1 MGRKRARIEGV
12 QRLPDG
18 RFRLRGEYVD
28 PKTGKRHEIDRI
40 REAKDEIE
48 AASIRARLLAE
59 ATAGRGDRKLER
71 ARLGDALDA
80 WLGQKKHTV
89 RPSTHDRYATAVER
103 WKGAIGEYFLDAVDP
118 DDVRAVLAGWRD
130 NERATETI
138 NGRLRVLR
146 TFAKDSRASH
156 IVEGVKALA
165 VTLLE
170 EEADEDEGRGLTV
183 DELRKLL
190 DVGPRAP
197 LLLLREDKKTP
208 RHKTLPKGWPRAWA
222 LVATLAWTGLRP
234 AEASALR
241 WDDVDLEAG
250 VIRIRRAHWR
260 GIVGGPK
267 ARASKRRV
275 AIAPELGALLR
286 AHREAMLRHQWPGVE
301 SGLVFPSVRFGRPSK
316 SKHLPGKP
324 IELTTNTYARKTI
337 EKVIEAAGID
347 LGERPA
353 LYCLRH
359 TMNNLVRQHATE
371 EVRRSIIGHAE
382 EVETYTHV
390 ALEEQRA
397 AISKVAAVVRL
408 VKADG

>member
-1 MGRKRARIEGV
+1 MGRRPRAKIEGV

-28 PKTGKRHEIDRI
+28 PKTGKRRELDRI
-40 REAKDEIE
+40 REAADDIE
-48 AASIRARLLAE
+48 AATIRTKLLA
-59 ATAGRGDRKLER
+59 AAAASRAER
-71 ARLGDALDA
+71 SARRRLGEALDA
-80 WLGQKKHTV
+80 WLAAKRLTA
-89 RPSTHDRYATAVER
+89 RPSTCDRYETAVER
-103 WKGAIGEYFLDAVDP
+103 WKGPLGEYFLDQMEP
-118 DDVRAVLAGWRD
+118 DDVRRVLTAWRD
-130 NERATETI
+130 NGLATETI

-146 TFAKDSRASH
+146 TFAKDTRNGH
-156 IVEGVKALA
+156 IVDGVAALPA
-165 VTLLE
+165 TVEE

-183 DELRKLL
+183 DELRALL

-208 RHKTLPKGWPRAWA
+208 RYKTLPTRWPRAWA

-316 SKHLPGKP
+316 SRHLEGKP

-408 VKADG
+408 VKGGE

>member
-1 MGRKRARIEGV
+1 M

-18 RFRLRGEYVD
+18 RYRLRGEYVD
-28 PKTGKRHEIDRI
+28 PKTGKRRELDR
-40 REAKDEIE
+40 RVEAADDLD
-48 AASIRARLLAE
+48 AASIRAKLLDE
-59 ATAGRGDRKLER
+59 ATAGRAERRAR
-71 ARLGDALDA
+71 ARLGEALDA
-80 WLGQKKHTV
+80 WLASKVLTI
-89 RPSTHDRYATAVER
+89 RPSTHDRYTTAVEK
-103 WKGAIGEYFLDAVDP
+103 WKGAIGEYFLDAIEP
-118 DDVRAVLAGWRD
+118 DDVRGVLAGWRD

-146 TFAKDSRASH
+146 TFAKDTRAPH
-156 IVEGVKALA
+156 IVDGVAALP
-165 VTLLE
+165 TTLE
-170 EEADEDEGRGLTV
+170 EDEAAEDEGRGLTV
-183 DELRKLL
+183 DELRSLL

-208 RHKTLPKGWPRAWA
+208 RFKTLPKGWARAWA

-234 AEASALR
+234 AEAAALR

-250 VIRIRRAHWR
+250 VLRIRRSHWR
-260 GIVGGPK
+260 GIIGHPK

-275 AIAPELGALLR
+275 AIAPELASLLR
-286 AHREAMLRHQWPGVE
+286 AHRETMLRQQWAGTE
-301 SGLVFPSVRFGRPSK
+301 SGLVFPSPRYGRPSK
-316 SKHLPGKP
+316 AKRRKGELV
-324 IELTTNTYARKTI
+324 ELTTNTYARKTI
-337 EKVIEAAGID
+337 EKMIEAAGID

-390 ALEEQRA
+390 AIEEQRA
-397 AISKVAAVVRL
+397 AFSRVTAVVRARAL
-408 VKADG
+408 SEA